1 MLFLKK
7 LKMLCE
13 LRGKRRSYKNEDI
26 EDHDHYPSI
35 FPLVIPLIA
44 GLGAIALII
53 SLTNEISENTW
64 QVIGV
69 FSVMLAIILAVLAL
83 FMMAGIIE
91 PVLGK
96 SGVSVVNRF

>member
-13 LRGKRRSYKNEDI
+13 LRGKRRSYKNEDS
-26 EDHDHYPSI
+26 EDHDPSI

-69 FSVMLAIILAVLAL
+69 FSVILAVMLAVLSL

>member
-1 MLFLKK
+1 
-7 LKMLCE
+7 MLCE
-13 LRGKRRSYKNEDI
+13 LRGKRRSYKSEDS

-69 FSVMLAIILAVLAL
+69 FSVILAVMLAVLSL